1 LEYGRSNSALDIH
14 TVAILSMINLK
25 RILTATDFSR
35 HSQVALQY
43 AAAFAK
49 AFHAEVYLCH
59 VLESP
64 DFLAQFPP
72 VSEGYFPPNLGE
84 LQEKQARI
92 QCEQVLASV
101 GLSQAQ
107 VLLLHGK
114 PSLEIIQA
122 AREEDVDLV
131 ILGTHGR
138 GAVAH
143 MLLGSIAEKVVRTA
157 PCPVLTVRA
166 GEHEFVHPQA

>member
-1 LEYGRSNSALDIH
+1 
-14 TVAILSMINLK
+14 MINLK

-59 VLESP
+59 VLETP
-64 DFLAQFPP
+64 DFLSNFPP

-84 LQEKQARI
+84 LQEKHARV

-107 VLLLHGK
+107 VLLLHGR
-114 PSLEIIQA
+114 PYHEIVQA
-122 AREEDVDLV
+122 AREEEIDLI

-143 MLLGSIAEKVVRTA
+143 MLLGSIAERVVRTA
-157 PCPVLTVRA
+157 SCPVLTVRA
-166 GEHEFVHPQA
+166 GEHEFVSPPA